1 MCTQSFFA
9 WLPQSWQLMLPAPP
23 VPEPPGLIIMKASA
37 AAADLDED
45 SSEMLIEVLLGPTPN
60 PTAGE

>member
-1 MCTQSFFA
+1 
-9 WLPQSWQLMLPAPP
+9 MLPAPP

>member
-9 WLPQSWQLMLPAPP
+9 WLPQSWQLMLPPT
-23 VPEPPGLIIMKASA
+23 PEPTGLIIMKAA

-45 SSEMLIEVLLGPTPN
+45 SSEMLIEALLGPTPK
-60 PTAGE
+60 PTADE